1 MPEIPDLEVIKD
13 FLNERLPGRRVAYAE
28 APVASIIRSYA
39 AEDFARD
46 VAGRAFDEVSRYGK
60 DLYFPLGDD
69 RLLVVN
75 LMLTGRFHWSE
86 ASEARPKRTFFLLGV
101 AEHELRYTDDRHMG
115 RIYYVCP
122 GELTERVPAIAE
134 LGPDALDGGVSLDEF
149 TERLRAFTG
158 EIKGILTRG
167 KFLAGI
173 GNAYA
178 DEVLFAAGVSPF
190 AKRKELTP
198 DDLRRLHEAVPRVLT
213 EAREVVRER
222 MLPDIHKKVRDFL
235 QVHRRGG
242 EPCPVCGGA
251 VSELTANQRIT
262 SYCRRCQP
270 GSLLRGVREHAA
282 ERSA

>member
-1 MPEIPDLEVIKD
+1 MPEIPDLDVIKD
-13 FLNERLPGRRVAYAE
+13 FLNERIAGRRVKYAE

-39 AEDFARD
+39 AEDFAAD
-46 VAGRAFDEVSRYGK
+46 VAGRVFGPVTRYGK
-60 DLYFPLGDD
+60 DLYFPLGAD

-75 LMLTGRFHWSE
+75 LMLTGRLHWAEPSE
-86 ASEARPKRTFFLLGV
+86 PRPKRTFFLLGV
-101 AEHELRYTDDRHMG
+101 AGHELRYADDRHMG
-115 RIYYVCP
+115 RIYYVRP
-122 GELTERVPAIAE
+122 DELAERVPGIAE
-134 LGPDALDGGVSLDEF
+134 LGPDALDGGLTLDEF
-149 TERLRAFTG
+149 TERLRPFTG

-190 AKRKELTP
+190 AKRKDLTP
-198 DDLRRLHEAVPRVLT
+198 DDVRRLHEAIPRVLA
-213 EAREVVRER
+213 EAREEVRER

-235 QVHRRGG
+235 KVHRRGG
-242 EPCPVCGGA
+242 EPCPTCGGII
-251 VSELTANQRIT
+251 SELTANQRIT

-282 ERSA
+282 GRSA